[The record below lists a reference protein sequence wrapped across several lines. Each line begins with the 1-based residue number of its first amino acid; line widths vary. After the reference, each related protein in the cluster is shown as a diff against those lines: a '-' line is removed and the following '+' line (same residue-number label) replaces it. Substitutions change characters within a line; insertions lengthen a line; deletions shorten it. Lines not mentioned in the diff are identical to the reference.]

1 MSKSHYFQIKLG
13 LGSGTNMFAKLLSL
27 WGLLLFAQKYLHLQQ
42 IKNFGDSLV
51 VVRWFNKE
59 GDLLNLTLEPWQQ
72 KIHQLQEAFEEVYI
86 SHVHREFNSDI
97 DSLSKEALSI
107 LMGELR
113 ISEFLGSSCNSFVWF
128 VF

>member
-1 MSKSHYFQIKLG
+1 
-13 LGSGTNMFAKLLSL
+13 MFAKLLSL